1 MSYSRY
7 LHLYRCDDLQGLNT
21 VKLAS
26 FYMGKYTPKKIIK
39 EGVYEDYVI
48 KLQNGSKNSISKYYT
63 DKDFYNYYELARMF
77 GYQKPFIRF
86 QKERLLVN

>member
-7 LHLYRCDDLQGLNT
+7 LHLYRCDDLRGLNT

-26 FYMGKYTPKKIIK
+26 FYMGKYKTKKIIK

-48 KLQNGSKNSISKYYT
+48 RLQCGSKNGLSKYYT
-63 DKDFYNYYELARMF
+63 DKDSINYYELARMF

-86 QKERLLVN
+86 QKEKLLVN